1 MLFQKLVT
9 CVQLS
14 TAAVKIQRPNNK
26 KILLNDHPK
35 NQALSP
41 EMLFFCDLSS
51 WHGLSNNS
59 QLCLKQFSF
68 SWILRLQDFV
78 QIRFLSAFSQVL
90 RSIFTKVSALFS
102 QNSSLYFPKTFQRNF
117 PPNLNL
123 ISSVIHV
130 CEICKLLYCS
140 NAKFSLMAVRGK
152 LLFQHPENREICQD
166 IENYVKVFFNSFFI
180 PLIGNSADKTSDRL
194 LGSVELTN

>member
-1 MLFQKLVT
+1 MTTLKIKLFHQG
-9 CVQLS
+9 C
-14 TAAVKIQRPNNK
+14 
-26 KILLNDHPK
+26 
-35 NQALSP
+35 
-41 EMLFFCDLSS
+41 FFCDLSS
-51 WHGLSNNS
+51 WHGLSNVDHS

-68 SWILRLQDFV
+68 SWILRLQDFL
-78 QIRFLSAFSQVL
+78 QIRFLSASSQVL

-140 NAKFSLMAVRGK
+140 NAKFSLMAVHGK

-166 IENYVKVFFNSFFI
+166 IDNYVKVFFNSFFI
-180 PLIGNSADKTSDRL
+180 PLIGNIADKTCDRL

>member
-1 MLFQKLVT
+1 MKV
-9 CVQLS
+9 
-14 TAAVKIQRPNNK
+14 
-26 KILLNDHPK
+26 
-35 NQALSP
+35 SP
-41 EMLFFCDLSS
+41 DMLFFCDLSS
-51 WHGLSNNS
+51 WHGLSNVDHS

-78 QIRFLSAFSQVL
+78 QIRFLSASSQVL

-166 IENYVKVFFNSFFI
+166 IENYVKVFFNYFFI
-180 PLIGNSADKTSDRL
+180 QQCWQNLWQALRICWTDKVEQLASHSDTMQL
-194 LGSVELTN
+194 VTDNLFLHVVPWN